1 MDSSGARADGGAEP
15 VGRRHL
21 SRVGGDVLRP
31 RRESER
37 RAIAI
42 QDGPA
47 QRVDRD
53 DLDAL
58 GRGGVGVVGMV
69 DGLQLDEPAAD
80 HEQHHGDDDE
90 GDRHPAIQP
99 AQEQHGSAPGRAAG
113 WPELPAELS
122 VVMRCWP
129 TGCRGRWAGRDAA
142 AGRAA
147 FGGRMG
153 GGDAGGPARVGRGA

>member
-1 MDSSGARADGGAEP
+1 MSCALDVKAR
-15 VGRRHL
+15 
-21 SRVGGDVLRP
+21 
-31 RRESER
+31 R

-47 QRVDRD
+47 QRMDRD

-58 GRGGVGVVGMV
+58 GGGGVGVVGMV

-99 AQEQHGSAPGRAAG
+99 AQEQPGSAPRPPPDGTSGR
-113 WPELPAELS
+113 
-122 VVMRCWP
+122 RCFR
-129 TGCRGRWAGRDAA
+129 TGCALVNRL
-142 AGRAA
+142 
-147 FGGRMG
+147 
-153 GGDAGGPARVGRGA
+153 P